1 MGLIWALMSVALV
14 SAAQLT
20 LRAAMTTLPSAQ
32 QPLAF
37 LLHLLHFETGT
48 LALLAPACPENV
60 CEETVPKSILFDG
73 STATSQEG
81 ASMVPV
87 TLKLTVLLPS

>member
-1 MGLIWALMSVALV
+1 MLSKLV
-14 SAAQLT
+14 PLNTMVTADASAEQLEKT
-20 LRAAMTTLPSAQ
+20 SL
-32 QPLAF
+32 
-37 LLHLLHFETGT
+37 TGT
-48 LALLAPACPENV
+48 LAPLDPALPENV

-87 TLKLTVLLPS
+87 MLKLTVLLPS

>member
-1 MGLIWALMSVALV
+1 MGAIEAG
-14 SAAQLT
+14 AAKRDGHRRRIGGTAGKTSL
-20 LRAAMTTLPSAQ
+20 
-32 QPLAF
+32 
-37 LLHLLHFETGT
+37 TGT
-48 LALLAPACPENV
+48 LAPLAPACPENV

-87 TLKLTVLLPS
+87 TLN

>member
-1 MGLIWALMSVALV
+1 IEAWVLSKLV
-14 SAAQLT
+14 PLNAMVTADASAEQLEKT
-20 LRAAMTTLPSAQ
+20 SL
-32 QPLAF
+32 
-37 LLHLLHFETGT
+37 TGT
-48 LALLAPACPENV
+48 LAPLAPACPENV